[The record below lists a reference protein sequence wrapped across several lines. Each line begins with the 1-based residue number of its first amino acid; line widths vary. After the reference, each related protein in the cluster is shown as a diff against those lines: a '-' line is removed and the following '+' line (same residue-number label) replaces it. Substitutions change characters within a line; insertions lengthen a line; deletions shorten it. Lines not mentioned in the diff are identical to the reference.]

1 MLFASAE
8 TLIRQNELFAFVPS
22 FLPFAVL
29 LFCDGVVRVRG
40 TLFCEKSD
48 LGGVD
53 RAEWSGAAPSF
64 HLRIK
69 SSERMFAVQY
79 GNALHCRR
87 W

>member
-79 GNALHCRR
+79 GNALSPLL
-87 W
+87 